1 MLRSLGDE
9 GRFLNAEWHR
19 FRQRA
24 LETSFSLDEW
34 SDPERSD
41 YDLEDLNF
49 DRRAKDS
56 HYTTQPRI
64 EAEGGPKA
72 GVDLR
77 DFDGP
82 RS

>member
-1 MLRSLGDE
+1 MLRSLGDD
-9 GRFLNAEWHR
+9 GRYLNAEWHR
-19 FRQRA
+19 FRQEA

-34 SDPERSD
+34 DDPPKSE
-41 YDLEDLNF
+41 YDLEDLSF

-56 HYTTQPRI
+56 HYLTRPRI
-64 EAEGGPKA
+64 EAESGPNA